1 MLSSVAVNTHHKIVV
16 NSIKITMVFYD
27 KILVII
33 CRTVDQ
39 FCRMTWCSKELLAAA
54 LCLPGTVGWSGMV
67 ESHSSNLVLNISGD
81 PVLMSLSSLGIKLK
95 SWAPFTCSDDSLA
108 FLTAAGAWLQRGA
121 RLIIRR
127 PLLTCWWKVALYPC
141 TNPCATFQRK
151 IIWYLSLLLSWE

>member
-1 MLSSVAVNTHHKIVV
+1 MLSSVAVNTHHK
-16 NSIKITMVFYD
+16 NKNNCVFYD
-27 KILVII
+27 KIFVII
-33 CRTVDQ
+33 FVTVHQ

-67 ESHSSNLVLNISGD
+67 ESHSSNLVLNISDD

-121 RLIIRR
+121 RLIRR

-151 IIWYLSLLLSWE
+151 MIRYLSVLLSWE